1 MKRAF
6 GFTLTEMLF
15 VVLIAAGILVFAVP
29 SYKRAKERSAYE
41 AATGL
46 LVKLGSAVQTFE
58 KDLQLKGSSL
68 TAAEGTAIELDKSK
82 LNSTSLS
89 SDVTLNA
96 AYFQNTTTTS
106 QKLGMLIP
114 AKYLDDFPAAGSPQL
129 GGYKFYWLAGSKAIC
144 GQNISAK
151 VYMVA
156 QDVSIANGC
165 YCGAVYEE
173 DGTIKRLSG
182 TNCTK

>member
-1 MKRAF
+1 MKRTF

-58 KDLQLKGSSL
+58 KDLQLKGFYQ
-68 TAAEGTAIELDKSK
+68 TAAGGTAIELDKST
-82 LNSTSLS
+82 LNNTSLNG
-89 SDVTLNA
+89 VTLNA
-96 AYFQNTTTTS
+96 AYFQGKTIQQN
-106 QKLGMLIP
+106 LGMLIP
-114 AKYLDDFPAAGSPQL
+114 AKYLDDFPVAGSPQL
-129 GGYKFYWLAGSKAIC
+129 GGYKFYWLAGSKNVC

-151 VYMVA
+151 VYMVS

-165 YCGAVYEE
+165 YCGAAYMA
-173 DGTIKRLSG
+173 DGTVKRLSG
-182 TNCTK
+182 STCTK

>member
-58 KDLQLKGSSL
+58 KDMKLKGHQIS
-68 TAAEGTAIELDKSK
+68 TAGEVTIELDRSK
-82 LNSTSLS
+82 LNASLP
-89 SDVTLNA
+89 SDVTLNKN
-96 AYFQNTTTTS
+96 YFEGKTIQ
-106 QKLGMLIP
+106 QKLGILIP
-114 AKYLDDFPAAGSPQL
+114 AGYLDDFPVAGSPQL
-129 GGYKFYWLAGSKAIC
+129 GGYKFYWFAGSKNIC
-144 GQNISAK
+144 GQSISGK

-156 QDVSIANGC
+156 ENMAGC
-165 YCGAVYEE
+165 YCGAVYKT
-173 DGTIKRLSG
+173 DGTVQRLAGSA
-182 TNCTK
+182 CTK

>member
-58 KDLQLKGSSL
+58 QDMKLKSGSYMLSVG
-68 TAAEGTAIELDKSK
+68 GTTIELNREALSK
-82 LNSTSLS
+82 TPLPSAS
-89 SDVTLNA
+89 VMNA
-96 AYFQNTTTTS
+96 SAFQGKTNADL
-106 QKLGMLIP
+106 LGMLIP
-114 AKYLDDFPAAGSPQL
+114 AGYLDDFPALGNPQLNEYTFYWHAGSTTV
-129 GGYKFYWLAGSKAIC
+129 C
-144 GQNISAK
+144 GQSISGR
-151 VYMVA
+151 VYMYA
-156 QDVSIANGC
+156 NGETTANGC